1 MWTRGGRTSLG
12 CEAKAAFHRN
22 KWDADA
28 EKLDGAAFSPVF
40 TCMGRTGKSKDG
52 EVRRQIMKSPA
63 SLIKQLDFIQEA
75 LEVIERFQKGGKE

>member
-1 MWTRGGRTSLG
+1 M
-12 CEAKAAFHRN
+12 
-22 KWDADA
+22 D
-28 EKLDGAAFSPVF
+28 
-40 TCMGRTGKSKDG
+40 RTGKSKDR